1 MLCNQQCRPKYGITN
16 RCFLCEGH
24 EFYSISGDSCISC
37 SGSFILSSKECVSSE
52 ISGLYKLGDI
62 YYKECPSYSNRI
74 GTGNQCNCEN
84 RYYEEGFNGKIK
96 RTCLSPTSA
105 CPTGT
110 QFYDFG
116 DKKCY
121 SGPCNTGKTIKKYET
136 NGDIR
141 CHSSCVGEEFYKD
154 IGDSD
159 ICIDSCD
166 KYICYDSDN
175 KKYCKD
181 DCSGTGLKKK
191 NNLCVNQE
199 DCNFYDDDLDY
210 CLNSCEES
218 GGKLKHNF
226 GSKKCISSCAAS
238 YAYEKNNI
246 CYEISSCNFIQEVG
260 EIKKCLSTC
269 NEGFIAPDSVTSKK
283 CYNSCEEY
291 NSGTHKYFNYGE
303 NICMEKCSIA
313 GNSKVYR

>member
-1 MLCNQQCRPKYGITN
+1 MKSMPKAYLVLLYFYLFAFNYCDDICDENHCSSDGFACYDKDPINNMSCDQQCRPKYGITY

-52 ISGLYKLGDI
+52 ISGLYQLGDI

-166 KYICYDSDN
+166 KYI
-175 KKYCKD
+175 
-181 DCSGTGLKKK
+181 
-191 NNLCVNQE
+191 
-199 DCNFYDDDLDY
+199 FYD
-210 CLNSCEES
+210 
-218 GGKLKHNF
+218 
-226 GSKKCISSCAAS
+226 
-238 YAYEKNNI
+238 
-246 CYEISSCNFIQEVG
+246 
-260 EIKKCLSTC
+260 
-269 NEGFIAPDSVTSKK
+269 
-283 CYNSCEEY
+283 
-291 NSGTHKYFNYGE
+291 
-303 NICMEKCSIA
+303 
-313 GNSKVYR
+313 